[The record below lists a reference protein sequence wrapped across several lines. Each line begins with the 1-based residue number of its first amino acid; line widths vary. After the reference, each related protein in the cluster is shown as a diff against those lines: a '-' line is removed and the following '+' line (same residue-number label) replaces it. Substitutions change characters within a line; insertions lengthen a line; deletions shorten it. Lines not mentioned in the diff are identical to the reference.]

1 MPIPKDKIL
10 YDKIKKQADKI
21 YLKHSAFKSGYIV
34 NEYKKNGGEYIN
46 DNKPKNLRRWF
57 NEKWIDVGHKEYP
70 VYRPTIKVDNKKTPL
85 TVNEIDKVNL
95 KKQINLKQ
103 KIKGNKNL
111 PPFMKK

>member
-10 YDKIKKQADKI
+10 YDKIKKQADQVYK
-21 YLKHSAFKSGYIV
+21 KHSAYKSGYV
-34 NEYKKNGGEYIN
+34 VKEYKKNGGEYIN
-46 DNKPKNLRRWF
+46 DNKPKNLKRWY
-57 NEKWIDVGHKEYP
+57 NEKWMDVGHKEYP
-70 VYRPTIKVDNKKTPL
+70 VYRPTIKIDNKKTPL